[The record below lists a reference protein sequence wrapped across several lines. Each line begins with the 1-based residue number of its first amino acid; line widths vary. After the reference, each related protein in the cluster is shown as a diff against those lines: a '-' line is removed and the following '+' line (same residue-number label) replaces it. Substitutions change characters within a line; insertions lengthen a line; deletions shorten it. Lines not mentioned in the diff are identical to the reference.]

1 MILIDY
7 NGIAIANIVIEKLDI
22 QEDLIRH
29 MILNSIRL
37 HRKKFH
43 AKYGEIVIC
52 ADGQNN
58 WRYDAFPQYKA
69 NRKKTR
75 KQDSK
80 IDWSEVFRISN
91 MVLEE
96 IRDNFPWKVIKINE
110 VEADDIIAQV
120 AMNTQEFGQF
130 EEVMIISADKD
141 FAQLQK
147 FTNVHQYSPTQ
158 KKFIVEENPK
168 KQKIELIL
176 RGDQADGV
184 PNVLSNDNCMVEGI
198 RQHPLRQKAIDKL
211 IDDPKSMGEE
221 VYRNY
226 LRNKKLIDLEELP
239 ESLKTRIINNFESQ
253 DANVKKQKVLPYL
266 IEKRCR
272 MLIDE
277 IGDFI

>member
-37 HRKKFH
+37 HRKRFH
-43 AKYGEIVIC
+43 SKYGEIVIC
-52 ADGQNN
+52 ADGMNN

-75 KQDSK
+75 RDSK
-80 IDWSEVFRISN
+80 IDWSEVFRLSN

-96 IRDNFPWKVIKINE
+96 IAENFPWKVIKIDE

-120 AMNTQEFGQF
+120 AMNTQEFGEY

-168 KQKIELIL
+168 KQKLELIL
-176 RGDQADGV
+176 KGDQADGV

-198 RQHPLRQKAIDKL
+198 RQSPLRQKTIDKL
-211 IDDPKSMGEE
+211 MDDPKCMGEE
-221 VYRNY
+221 VYRNF

-239 ESLKTRIINNFESQ
+239 GSLKERIINNFKDQ
-253 DANVKKQKVLPYL
+253 DPWKNKGKVFPYL
-266 IEKRCR
+266 VSKRCR
-272 MLIDE
+272 NLIDE